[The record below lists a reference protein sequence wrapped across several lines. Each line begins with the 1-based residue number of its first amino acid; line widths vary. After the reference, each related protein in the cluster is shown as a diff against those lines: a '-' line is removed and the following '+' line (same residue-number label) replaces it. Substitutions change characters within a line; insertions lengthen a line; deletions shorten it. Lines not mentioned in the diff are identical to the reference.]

1 MRISDWSSDVCSS
14 DLFLNLPRFERL
26 SHAAEDVL
34 SEIRAGKRIAD
45 PATVSAVLGIMDRN
59 AELAEAVAIG
69 AALPQE
75 NDDYLIAALTG
86 RLVAAEVAG
95 PDENESLTAAVA
107 VARASGDRKSTRL
120 NSSH

>member
-1 MRISDWSSDVCSS
+1 
-14 DLFLNLPRFERL
+14 
-26 SHAAEDVL
+26 
-34 SEIRAGKRIAD
+34 
-45 PATVSAVLGIMDRN
+45 MDRI

-107 VARASGDRKSTRL
+107 VARASGGQAAPRTIRL
-120 NSSH
+120 PLSLIDQLMNGVSDMRSEEHTSELQSLMRISYAVF